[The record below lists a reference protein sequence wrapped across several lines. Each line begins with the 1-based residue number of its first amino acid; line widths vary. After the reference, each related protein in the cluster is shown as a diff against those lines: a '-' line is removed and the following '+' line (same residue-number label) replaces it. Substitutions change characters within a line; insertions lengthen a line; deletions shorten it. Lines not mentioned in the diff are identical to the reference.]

1 MFGLVIVPSMF
12 NEGQV
17 VSYIFKV
24 WWEVWLVLRRELL
37 FNKLVKVMTL
47 GTIGKEETS
56 VRVFVKL

>member
-1 MFGLVIVPSMF
+1 M
-12 NEGQV
+12 
-17 VSYIFKV
+17 
-24 WWEVWLVLRRELL
+24 LRRELL